1 MTLKN
6 VLVSDGQFISYLTD
20 GIDTELPI
28 MMAFDDV
35 IGVMVTIGGGAGA
48 QWLLIRQRMLILL
61 NLLGQ
66 ERNYFIRGKN
76 PAQPCLI
83 ALISAIHAQYFSEKL
98 GFCEKILKT
107 S

>member
-6 VLVSDGQFISYLTD
+6 VLVSDGQCISYLTD

-66 ERNYFIRGKN
+66 ERNYFNRQGNEPYTALSYRTYFGN
-76 PAQPCLI
+76 PRTI
-83 ALISAIHAQYFSEKL
+83 F
-98 GFCEKILKT
+98 FRKIEFL
-107 S
+107 

>member
-1 MTLKN
+1 MFSL
-6 VLVSDGQFISYLTD
+6 SDGQCIPYLTD

-35 IGVMVTIGGGAGA
+35 IGVMVTIGGGGGA
-48 QWLLIRQRMLILL
+48 QWLLIRQRILILI

-66 ERNYFIRGKN
+66 ERNYCIIRGQATELSTSLSYRTYVFRQSTHN
-76 PAQPCLI
+76 F
-83 ALISAIHAQYFSEKL
+83 FSR
-98 GFCEKILKT
+98 KIEFFVKK